1 MDRGDQVNGGR
12 AATLV
17 CCGLIGTTVDD
28 RGMLERAYAEA
39 CATQG
44 IVPGTAAYARF
55 MVTVHQSR
63 GEPPVEVFRRL
74 FPGGDGRA
82 EAATLSFE
90 RSFRAAVDRTG
101 LAPAAGAEA
110 ALRDLGE
117 AGVRVCL
124 ITGLS
129 RSLLGVVL
137 GTLGWWR
144 RADLFLCPEDVPR
157 GWPWPDLMLA
167 AMLRLGVEDV
177 RDAVFA
183 GNTASGVLCAK
194 RSGAGTVVGVL
205 NGGHTRDRLR
215 AAGATQFVGG
225 VGELPGMIR
234 GGTGGEAAP
243 APGAASAPQPRVP
256 LERRRAGL

>member
-1 MDRGDQVNGGR
+1 VDGGDQVNGGR

-17 CCGLIGTTVDD
+17 CCGLIGTTVNDK
-28 RGMLERAYAEA
+28 GVVERAYAEA

-44 IVPGTAAYARF
+44 IVPGTAPYARF
-55 MVTVHQSR
+55 MVIVHQSR

-90 RSFRAAVDRTG
+90 RSLRAAVDRTG
-101 LAPAAGAEA
+101 LAPAPGAETA
-110 ALRDLGE
+110 IQELGE

-129 RSLLGVVL
+129 RSLLGLVL
-137 GTLGWWR
+137 DTLGWWR

-157 GWPWPDLMLA
+157 GCPSPDLMLA
-167 AMLRLGVEDV
+167 AMLRLGVDDV

-183 GNTASGVLCAK
+183 GNTASGVTCGK
-194 RSGAGTVVGVL
+194 RSGAGMVVGVL

-215 AAGATQFVGG
+215 AAGATHFAEGIGDLARIVAGG
-225 VGELPGMIR
+225 GDTRPVP
-234 GGTGGEAAP
+234 P
-243 APGAASAPQPRVP
+243 AASAPQPRVP